1 MELNPWHI
9 YPQIYEPHW
18 DSDTQKLD
26 WSESSTT
33 VIYLPSSIKTAE
45 EAQELLER
53 SYESENGSSTCMWN
67 VRDW

>member
-1 MELNPWHI
+1 MELTPWHI
-9 YPQIYEPHW
+9 YSQIYEPHW

-26 WSESSTT
+26 WSESSTN

-53 SYESENGSSTCMWN
+53 SYESEHGSSTCMWN